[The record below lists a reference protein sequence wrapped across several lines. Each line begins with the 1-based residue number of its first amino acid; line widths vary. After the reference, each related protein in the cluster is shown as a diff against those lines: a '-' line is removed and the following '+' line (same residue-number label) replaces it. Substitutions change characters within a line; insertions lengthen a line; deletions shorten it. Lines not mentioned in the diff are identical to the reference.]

1 MQLPEWRIT
10 LHLFMYGSVYK
21 WRIILHLF
29 MYGSVYRW
37 RIILPLVCVWQ
48 CVQVPDYTATCLSMA
63 VCICVGEA
71 DYTALVC
78 VYRYRK
84 NGYTRYLH
92 SPPTLVEPTL
102 SSLSPNIG

>member
-1 MQLPEWRIT
+1 
-10 LHLFMYGSVYK
+10 MYGSVYK